1 MIASFWWRLL
11 RRVLHRIHQGLSALA
26 AFLLPVDVDAAAEV
40 LTPRLLTVFERMARS
55 EQVHGV
61 RVMKALQAQGYD
73 DPDLLTAAL
82 LHDAGKSRCRLTL
95 PERVVIVLAE
105 HIVPRRAWR
114 WGELP
119 PDADPCVSNGYGW
132 RRPFIVKRQHPDWSA
147 EKMLAAG
154 ASPLSVALACRH
166 QERFDGEPTTREDR
180 LLLLLQEADD
190 AN

>member
-1 MIASFWWRLL
+1 MIANFWWRLL
-11 RRVLHRIHQGLSALA
+11 RRTLHRIHQGLSALA
-26 AFLLPVDVDAAAEV
+26 AFLLPVDIDAAAAV
-40 LTPRLLTVFERMARS
+40 LTPRLLTVFERMSRS
-55 EQVHGV
+55 EQVHGI
-61 RVMKALQAQGYD
+61 RVMRALQADGHD

-95 PERVVIVLAE
+95 PERVLIVLAE
-105 HIVPRRAWR
+105 AIVPKRVWQ
-114 WGELP
+114 WGEVSP
-119 PDADPCVSNGYGW
+119 EEDPCAGAKYGW
-132 RRPFIVKRQHPDWSA
+132 RRPFVVKRQHPDWSA

-166 QERFDGEPTTREDR
+166 QEKFDSEPSTHEDH